1 MVIRLARAAAFA
13 CVALALALAAVAP
26 AKSQGMSLIRDA
38 EIESTIRTYAAPL
51 LEAAG
56 LGDGAVRLHIVN
68 DRNIN
73 AFVAGGLNLFLSS
86 GMLAAAEEPGE
97 IIGVIAHEI
106 GHIAGGHLVRT
117 REEIENVSAEMILA
131 TVLGAGA
138 IIAGEGE
145 VGSAILSGGQTLA
158 QQSFLSYSRTQEQNA
173 DQAAIRLLE
182 STGQS
187 AEGLLRMFQ
196 RLEERERLSHADAN
210 PYLRTHPLTRERI
223 RFVRDYVEGE
233 GSRPEPAPEALRAA
247 HSRMAAKLRGFLD
260 PPEKTLQAYP
270 ADDESIPARYARAI
284 AYYRIPDL
292 AQSLA
297 ALDALLALAPDD
309 PWFHELKGQVLF
321 ENGRV
326 RDAIVPYSRAVALQD
341 DAPLLR
347 LGLARAQIET
357 GDAAL
362 LPSAIEHLE
371 AATRLER
378 TEAQYWY
385 QLGIA
390 RGRLGERPASS
401 LAFAEAAY
409 LRGALGEALRHAT
422 LAAEGLPYGSAR
434 WLRAEDI
441 RNAAEV
447 AAKRR
452 Q

>member
-1 MVIRLARAAAFA
+1 
-13 CVALALALAAVAP
+13 
-26 AKSQGMSLIRDA
+26 MSLIRDA
-38 EIESTIRTYAAPL
+38 EIEDTIRAYAAPL

-56 LGDGAVRLHIVN
+56 FDTGAVRFHIVN
-68 DRNIN
+68 DPGIN
-73 AFVAGGLNLFLSS
+73 AFVAGGPNLFIGS
-86 GMLAAAEEPGE
+86 GMLAVAEEPGE

-117 REEIENVSAEMILA
+117 RDAMEDASTEMILA
-131 TVLGAGA
+131 AILGAGA
-138 IIAGEGE
+138 IIAGQGE
-145 VGSAILSGGQTLA
+145 VGGAIVSGGQAMA
-158 QQSFLSYSRTQEQNA
+158 QQSFMHYSQAQEQNA

-187 AEGLLRMFQ
+187 AAGLLRMFR
-196 RLEERERLSHADAN
+196 RLDERERLSLAPAN

-223 RFVRDYVEGE
+223 RFVRDRVEEEKRAGR
-233 GSRPEPAPEALRAA
+233 GTADAPDALRVA
-247 HSRMAAKLRGFLD
+247 HRRMVAKLKGFLD
-260 PPEKTLQAYP
+260 PPEKTLRAYP
-270 ADDESIPARYARAI
+270 ADDESIEARYARAI
-284 AYYRIPDL
+284 AYYQIPDV

-297 ALDALLALAPDD
+297 ALDALLADHPDD

-321 ENGRV
+321 ENARV
-326 RDAIVPYSRAVALQD
+326 DDAIAPYMRAVALRD
-341 DAPLLR
+341 DAALLR
-347 LGLARAQIET
+347 LGLARAQIES

-378 TEAQYWY
+378 NEAQFWY

-390 RGRLGERPASS
+390 RGRSGERATSS

-409 LRGALGEALRHAT
+409 RRGDAREAQRHAAIAAKG
-422 LAAEGLPYGSAR
+422 LARGSAG

-447 AAKRR
+447 AGQERR
-452 Q
+452 